1 MPPARTKTSIN
12 LPSDLIQQIK
22 FLAVAQNREFS
33 DLHEEALRD
42 LIEKYKF
49 KVNYQIATP
58 ARKDPER

>member
-1 MPPARTKTSIN
+1 MPPGRIKTSIN

-58 ARKDPER
+58 VRKDPER

>member
-1 MPPARTKTSIN
+1 MPPGRIKTSIN

-49 KVNYQIATP
+49 RVEYHMEKPSCTEP
-58 ARKDPER
+58 